1 VDDRSQIGSRAAE
14 PEEARSP
21 LASPSTHC
29 VCDELPEGQRGPA
42 LVPAASRGRVAG
54 SLLALM
60 SVAVGV
66 SLANNYFAQPLI
78 DTIRVEFGVSRG
90 VAGLIVTAAQC
101 GYAAGLVFLI
111 PLGDLLERR
120 RLVTILALLTAGFL
134 VFAGSAPSI
143 GVLLPAVALVALT
156 SVMAQILVPF
166 AASLAGERER
176 GRVVGTVMSG
186 LILGILLARTAS
198 GAIAQVAGW
207 RAVYFIAAGL
217 MVCVAAMLRWR
228 LPRFR
233 EDVRLSY
240 SGLLRSVLRIARVEP
255 VLRRRALYG
264 GLSFAAFT
272 TLWTTLAF
280 QLAGPPYTY
289 EDGVIGLFGLVGAV
303 GALVASAAG
312 RLTDRGWTD
321 RLTVLMP
328 LAMVASY
335 GLIWLGGTR
344 LWALLA
350 GIVLIDIGAQGIHI
364 TNQSVIFGLRPDARS
379 RINSVYMT
387 SCFIGAA
394 VGSSSASFVYA
405 AFGWTAMCILG
416 ACLAAGITLARLT
429 DGVTA
434 RRRTAAAEAAGR

>member
-1 VDDRSQIGSRAAE
+1 
-14 PEEARSP
+14 
-21 LASPSTHC
+21 
-29 VCDELPEGQRGPA
+29 
-42 LVPAASRGRVAG
+42 
-54 SLLALM
+54 
-60 SVAVGV
+60 
-66 SLANNYFAQPLI
+66 
-78 DTIRVEFGVSRG
+78 
-90 VAGLIVTAAQC
+90 
-101 GYAAGLVFLI
+101 
-111 PLGDLLERR
+111 
-120 RLVTILALLTAGFL
+120 
-134 VFAGSAPSI
+134 
-143 GVLLPAVALVALT
+143 
-156 SVMAQILVPF
+156 
-166 AASLAGERER
+166 
-176 GRVVGTVMSG
+176 
-186 LILGILLARTAS
+186 
-198 GAIAQVAGW
+198 
-207 RAVYFIAAGL
+207 